1 MEGTCLRRAVPL
13 WISLALS
20 IGAGCGGSGE
30 GGGTVPDDDWNL
42 ELRTQPYTLQ
52 PGAEKYFCYAMNLP
66 DAAETAIV
74 KLGPQYGR
82 GTHHIIFAQTLAP
95 EPEGFVECPVL
106 FKTSWVPLYIG
117 GVESGPL
124 TLPGGSGFPLK
135 KNQQVL
141 IQLHLQNTSSAP
153 ITDST
158 AMQLKMVHPDALT
171 TKAGIFG
178 LDNRKLEIPAHRTGM
193 AHEMSCSP
201 QRAMNVFA
209 VLGHMHKQ
217 GRELA
222 LRRAPSELLYET
234 RWNFDQ
240 QPVTPLSLRIEPSDA
255 LSFRCIHDNP
265 GAQPITY
272 GESSD
277 QEMCAFIF
285 YYTPF
290 ESLAGCIQSG

>member
-1 MEGTCLRRAVPL
+1 MNGTCTRVARL
-13 WISLALS
+13 WISLGFSIAL
-20 IGAGCGGSGE
+20 GCGSGE
-30 GGGTVPDDDWNL
+30 DGGAGTVPDNDWNL
-42 ELRTQPYTLQ
+42 ELRTQSYTLQ
-52 PGAEKYFCYAMNLP
+52 PGAEKYFCYAMNMP
-66 DAAETAIV
+66 DDDATSIV
-74 KLGPQYGR
+74 KLAPQYGR

-95 EPEGFVECPVL
+95 EPDGFVECAVL
-106 FKTSWVPLYIG
+106 FKTSWLPLYIG

-124 TLPGGSGFPLK
+124 MLPTGSGFPLR

-141 IQLHLQNTSSAP
+141 IQLHLQNTTGAP

-158 AMQLKMVHPDALT
+158 AMKLKTVHPDTLT
-171 TKAGIFG
+171 TKAGVFG
-178 LDNRKLEIPAHRTGM
+178 LDNRKLEIPALRSGI

-201 QRAMNVFA
+201 NRAMNVFA

-217 GRELA
+217 GRELT
-222 LRRAPSELLYET
+222 LRRAPNELLYET

-240 QPVTPLSLRIEPSDA
+240 QPVTPLSLRIEPSDS

-265 GAQPITY
+265 GSVPIIY

-290 ESLAGCIQSG
+290 ESLGGCIQSG